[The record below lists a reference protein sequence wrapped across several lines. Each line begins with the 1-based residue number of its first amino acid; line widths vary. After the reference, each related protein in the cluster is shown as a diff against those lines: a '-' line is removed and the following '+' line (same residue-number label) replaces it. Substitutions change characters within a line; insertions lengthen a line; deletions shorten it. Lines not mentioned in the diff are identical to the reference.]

1 LLSKFHESLYATLN
15 LALAET
21 KRKAYRLEKYSLQ
34 EDLYDGAGMRENLAD
49 DQSLL
54 LDDGEDF
61 VAEIYQSRL
70 WTKRVDI
77 GI

>member
-1 LLSKFHESLYATLN
+1 MRE
-15 LALAET
+15 
-21 KRKAYRLEKYSLQ
+21 AYRLEKYPLQ

-54 LDDGEDF
+54 FNDGEDF

-70 WTKRVDI
+70 WTRRVDI